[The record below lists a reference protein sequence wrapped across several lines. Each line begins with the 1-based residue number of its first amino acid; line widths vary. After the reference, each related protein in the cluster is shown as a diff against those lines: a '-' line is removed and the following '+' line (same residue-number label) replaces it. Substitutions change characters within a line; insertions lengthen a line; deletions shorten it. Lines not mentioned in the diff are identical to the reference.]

1 MVSSS
6 SLVRTSGFHPGN
18 SGSNPGETTSP
29 LNSGLF
35 LYLCA
40 MKKLQVIVS
49 NQHNP
54 YLNLAVETYLTD
66 HQEEGVVTMY
76 LWKNDRTVVIGL
88 NQNPFSECDVK
99 RLNEEGGHLMRRRTG
114 GGAVY
119 HDLGNLNF
127 SFVADKSDYDVR
139 KQQSVIQEALKTFGL
154 EAEISGR
161 NDLTC
166 QGRKFSG
173 NAFFNGTVNNLHHG
187 TILIKTD
194 AEMMQ
199 RYLTV
204 TPQKLQKHGVQ
215 SVRSRVVNL
224 SELADVTSENIVE
237 PLVRAFEKVYGMK
250 SEQVDFKVIAELNE
264 VRKTVAH
271 ITSHDYL
278 YSKWEHFKAVKKG
291 QFPWGNV
298 EVGFEVDESTHAVK
312 NVIIATDSLNTEITN
327 ICNDIFGLLD
337 LKL

>member
-1 MVSSS
+1 
-6 SLVRTSGFHPGN
+6 
-18 SGSNPGETTSP
+18 
-29 LNSGLF
+29 
-35 LYLCA
+35 
-40 MKKLQVIVS
+40 MKKVQVVIS
-49 NQHNP
+49 NQFNP

-76 LWKNDRTVVIGL
+76 LWKNERTVVIGL

-127 SFVADKSDYDVR
+127 SFIADKNDYDVR

-161 NDLTC
+161 NDLLC

-173 NAFFNGTVNNLHHG
+173 NAFFNGTDNNLHHG

-194 AEMMQ
+194 GEMMQ

-204 TPQKLQKHGVQ
+204 NKAKLQKHGVK
-215 SVRSRVVNL
+215 SVASRVVNL

-237 PLVRAFEKVYGMK
+237 PLIQAFEKVYGMK
-250 SEQVDFKVIAELNE
+250 AVCVDFETLADLDE
-264 VRKTVAH
+264 VKETVSR
-271 ITSHDYL
+271 ISSHDYL
-278 YSKWEHFKAVKKG
+278 YGKWEHFHAVKKA

-298 EVGFEVDESTHAVK
+298 EVGFDMDENTHEIK
-312 NVIIATDSLNTEITN
+312 NLVIATDSLNTEIAD
-327 ICNDIFGLLD
+327 ICNDIFGMLD
-337 LKL
+337 FKI

>member
-1 MVSSS
+1 
-6 SLVRTSGFHPGN
+6 
-18 SGSNPGETTSP
+18 
-29 LNSGLF
+29 
-35 LYLCA
+35 
-40 MKKLQVIVS
+40 MKRLQVVVS
-49 NQHNP
+49 NQTNP
-54 YLNLAVETYLTD
+54 YLNLAVETYFTD

-76 LWKNDRTVVIGL
+76 LWKNERTVVIGL
-88 NQNPFSECDVK
+88 NQNPFSECNVK

-127 SFVADKSDYDVR
+127 SFIADKNDYDVQ
-139 KQQSVIQEALKTFGL
+139 KQLSVIQEALKAYGL

-161 NDLTC
+161 NDLLC

-173 NAFFNGTVNNLHHG
+173 NAFFNGTTNNLHHG

-194 AEMMQ
+194 SEMMQ

-204 TPQKLQKHGVQ
+204 DPSKLQKHGVK

-224 SELADVTSENIVE
+224 SELANVTSENIVV
-237 PLVRAFEKVYGMK
+237 PLVKAFEKVY
-250 SEQVDFKVIAELNE
+250 STQACNTDFDTIASLEE
-264 VRKTVAH
+264 VRQTVSH
-271 ITSHDYL
+271 VSSHDYL
-278 YSKWEHFKAVKKG
+278 FGKWEHFHAIKKA

-298 EVGFEVDESTHAVK
+298 EVGFEMDEHTHTITNIA
-312 NVIIATDSLNTEITN
+312 IATDSLNTETVE
-327 ICNDIFGLLD
+327 ICNDILHLLD

>member
-1 MVSSS
+1 M
-6 SLVRTSGFHPGN
+6 R
-18 SGSNPGETTSP
+18 
-29 LNSGLF
+29 
-35 LYLCA
+35 
-40 MKKLQVIVS
+40 KLQIIVS
-49 NQHNP
+49 NQANP

-76 LWKNDRTVVIGL
+76 LWKNQQTVVIGL

-127 SFVADKSDYDVR
+127 SFIADKNDYDVR
-139 KQQSVIQEALKTFGL
+139 RQQSVIQKALGYFGL

-161 NDLTC
+161 NDLLC

-173 NAFFNGTVNNLHHG
+173 NAFYNGTSNNLHHG

-194 AEMMQ
+194 GEMMQ

-204 TPQKLQKHGVQ
+204 NKAKLQKHGVK
-215 SVRSRVVNL
+215 SVASRVVNL
-224 SELADVTSENIVE
+224 SELADITSENIVE
-237 PLVRAFEKVYGMK
+237 PLIEAFEQVYGMK
-250 SEQVDFKVIAELNE
+250 ASMIDFEAIAALKE
-264 VRKTVAH
+264 VQDTVSK

-278 YSKWEHFKAVKKG
+278 YGKWEHFHAVKKA
-291 QFPWGNV
+291 QFSWGNV
-298 EVGFEVDESTHAVK
+298 EVGFDVDENTREIK
-312 NVIIATDSLNTEITN
+312 NLVIATDSLNTEIAD
-327 ICNDIFGLLD
+327 ICNDIFGMLD
-337 LKL
+337 LKI

>member
-1 MVSSS
+1 
-6 SLVRTSGFHPGN
+6 
-18 SGSNPGETTSP
+18 
-29 LNSGLF
+29 
-35 LYLCA
+35 
-40 MKKLQVIVS
+40 MKKLQVVVS
-49 NQHNP
+49 NQYNP

-76 LWKNDRTVVIGL
+76 LWKNERTVVIGL

-99 RLNEEGGHLMRRRTG
+99 RLNEEGGYLMRRRTG

-127 SFVADKSDYDVR
+127 SFIADKNDYEVR
-139 KQQSVIQEALKTFGL
+139 KQQSVIQEALKPFGL

-187 TILIKTD
+187 TLLIKTD
-194 AEMMQ
+194 GEKMQ

-204 TPQKLQKHGVQ
+204 NQAKLQKHGVQ
-215 SVRSRVVNL
+215 SVASRVVNL
-224 SELADVTSENIVE
+224 SELADITSENIVE
-237 PLVRAFEKVYGMK
+237 PLIQSFEKVYGMK
-250 SEQVDFKVIAELNE
+250 AEHLDFESMASLDEILNT
-264 VRKTVAH
+264 VRR
-271 ITSHDYL
+271 ISSHEYL
-278 YSKWEHFKAVKKG
+278 YGKWDHFHTTQRQ

-298 EVGFEVDESTHAVK
+298 DIQLEVDETQG
-312 NVIIATDSLNTEITN
+312 IIQNARIASDCLDTDIVNKTEALLKGQSIKTRPLSDN
-327 ICNDIFGLLD
+327 PIVNDILNLFYP
-337 LKL
+337 

>member
-1 MVSSS
+1 
-6 SLVRTSGFHPGN
+6 
-18 SGSNPGETTSP
+18 
-29 LNSGLF
+29 
-35 LYLCA
+35 

-49 NQHNP
+49 NQYNP

-76 LWKNDRTVVIGL
+76 LWKNQQTVVIGL

-127 SFVADKSDYDVR
+127 SFIADKRDYDVR
-139 KQQSVIQEALKTFGL
+139 KQQSVIQEALKSFGL
-154 EAEISGR
+154 KAEISGR

-194 AEMMQ
+194 SEMMQ

-204 TPQKLQKHGVQ
+204 DPGKLQKHGVQ
-215 SVRSRVVNL
+215 SVRSRIVNL
-224 SELADVTSENIVE
+224 SELVPDLTSENIQQ
-237 PLVRAFEKVYGMK
+237 PLIDSFEKVYGHK
-250 SEQVDFKVIAELNE
+250 AERLSFTTLSELKE
-264 VRKTVAH
+264 VRETVEH
-271 ITSHDYL
+271 IASHDYL
-278 YSKWEHFKAVKKG
+278 YGKWEHFHAVKKG
-291 QFPWGNV
+291 QFPWGHV
-298 EVGFEVDESTHAVK
+298 EIGLDIDNNTGSIRGVT
-312 NVIIATDSLNTEITN
+312 IASDSLDTDIIQKTEDLLLGCSSMARPSSDNSIS
-327 ICNDIFGLLD
+327 NDIINLIYQ
-337 LKL
+337 

>member
-1 MVSSS
+1 
-6 SLVRTSGFHPGN
+6 
-18 SGSNPGETTSP
+18 
-29 LNSGLF
+29 
-35 LYLCA
+35 
-40 MKKLQVIVS
+40 MKRIQVVVS
-49 NQHNP
+49 NQYNP
-54 YLNLAVETYLTD
+54 YLNLAVETWLTD

-76 LWKNDRTVVIGL
+76 LWKNERTVVIGL

-127 SFVADKSDYDVR
+127 SFIADTPDYDVR
-139 KQQSVIQEALKTFGL
+139 KQQSVIQKALQHYGL

-173 NAFFNGTVNNLHHG
+173 NAFFNGTVKNLHHG

-194 AEMMQ
+194 SAMMQ

-224 SELADVTSENIVE
+224 SELADVSSENIVA
-237 PLVRAFEKVYGMK
+237 PLIHSFEKVYGCESMA
-250 SEQVDFKVIAELNE
+250 VDFNEIAALKE
-264 VRKTVAH
+264 VRDTTEH
-271 ITSHDYL
+271 IASHDYL
-278 YSKWEHFKAVKKG
+278 YAKWEHFKAIKKG

-298 EVGFEVDESTHAVK
+298 EVGYEVDAETQAIK
-312 NVIIATDSLNTEITN
+312 NIVIATDSLNTEITQ

-337 LKL
+337 LKI

>member
-1 MVSSS
+1 V
-6 SLVRTSGFHPGN
+6 
-18 SGSNPGETTSP
+18 
-29 LNSGLF
+29 
-35 LYLCA
+35 
-40 MKKLQVIVS
+40 KQLQVVIG

-66 HQEEGVVTMY
+66 HQKEGVVTMY
-76 LWKNDRTVVIGL
+76 LWKNQQTVVIGL

-127 SFVADKSDYDVR
+127 SFIADKNDYDVR
-139 KQQSVIQEALKTFGL
+139 RQQSVIQEALKSFGL

-161 NDLTC
+161 NDLLC

-173 NAFFNGTVNNLHHG
+173 NAFYNGTDNNLHHG

-194 AEMMQ
+194 GEMMQ

-204 TPQKLQKHGVQ
+204 NKAKLQKHGVK
-215 SVRSRVVNL
+215 SVASRVVNL
-224 SELADVTSENIVE
+224 SELADITSENIVA
-237 PLVRAFEKVYGMK
+237 PLIEAFEKVYGMK
-250 SEQVDFKVIAELNE
+250 ASNIDFEAMAALDE
-264 VRKTVAH
+264 VKDTVSK
-271 ITSHDYL
+271 ISSHDYL
-278 YSKWEHFKAVKKG
+278 YGKWEHFHAVKKA

-298 EVGFEVDESTHAVK
+298 EVGFDVDENTNEIK
-312 NVIIATDSLNTEITN
+312 NIQIATDSLNTEIAA
-327 ICNDIFGLLD
+327 ICNDIFRMLD
-337 LKL
+337 LKTE

>member
-1 MVSSS
+1 M
-6 SLVRTSGFHPGN
+6 F
-18 SGSNPGETTSP
+18 
-29 LNSGLF
+29 
-35 LYLCA
+35 
-40 MKKLQVIVS
+40 
-49 NQHNP
+49 
-54 YLNLAVETYLTD
+54 
-66 HQEEGVVTMY
+66 
-76 LWKNDRTVVIGL
+76 LWKNERTVVIGL

-215 SVRSRVVNL
+215 SVRSRIVNL

-237 PLVRAFEKVYGMK
+237 PLVRAFEKIYGMK

>member
-1 MVSSS
+1 
-6 SLVRTSGFHPGN
+6 
-18 SGSNPGETTSP
+18 
-29 LNSGLF
+29 
-35 LYLCA
+35 

-49 NQHNP
+49 HQHNP
-54 YLNLAVETYLTD
+54 VLNLAVETWLTD

-76 LWKNDRTVVIGL
+76 LWKNERTVVIGL

-99 RLNEEGGHLMRRRTG
+99 RLNEEGGHVMRRRTG

-127 SFVADKSDYDVR
+127 SFIADKNDYDVR
-139 KQQSVIQEALKTFGL
+139 RQQSVIQEALKHFGL
-154 EAEISGR
+154 ETEISGR

-173 NAFFNGTVNNLHHG
+173 NAFFNGTANNLHHG

-204 TPQKLQKHGVQ
+204 DASKLQKHGVQ

-237 PLVRAFEKVYGMK
+237 PLINAFEGVYGSQAK
-250 SEQVDFKVIAELNE
+250 TIEFDEIAKLDE
-264 VRKTVAH
+264 VRNTVAH
-271 ITSHDYL
+271 ISSHEYL
-278 YSKWEHFKAVKKG
+278 YGKWEHFKAIKKG
-291 QFPWGNV
+291 HFPWGNV
-298 EVGFEVDESTHAVK
+298 EVGYEMDAETQAIK
-312 NVIIATDSLNTEITN
+312 NVVIATDSLNTEITE
-327 ICNDIFGLLD
+327 ICNDIFHLIYPTELASPNGDADGRGIQFFLPS
-337 LKL
+337 

>member
-1 MVSSS
+1 
-6 SLVRTSGFHPGN
+6 
-18 SGSNPGETTSP
+18 
-29 LNSGLF
+29 
-35 LYLCA
+35 

-49 NQHNP
+49 DQYNP
-54 YLNLAVETYLTD
+54 YLNLAVETWLTD

-76 LWKNDRTVVIGL
+76 LWKNQQTVVIGL

-127 SFVADKSDYDVR
+127 SFIADKQDYDVR
-139 KQQSVIQEALKTFGL
+139 RQQSVIQEALKTFGL

-194 AEMMQ
+194 PEMMQ

-204 TPQKLQKHGVQ
+204 GQAKLQKHGVK

-224 SELADVTSENIVE
+224 SELADITSENIIF
-237 PLVRAFEKVYGMK
+237 PLIQSFEKVYGIK
-250 SEQVDFKVIAELNE
+250 AKHVDFESIASLKE
-264 VRKTVAH
+264 VKETVDQ
-271 ITSHDYL
+271 ISSHEYL
-278 YSKWEHFKAVKKG
+278 YGKWEHFHAVKKG

-298 EVGFEVDESTHAVK
+298 EVGFEVDENTQGVK
-312 NVIIATDSLNTEITN
+312 NIIIATDSLNTEITN
-327 ICNDIFGLLD
+327 ICCDIINLIY
-337 LKL
+337 K

>member
-1 MVSSS
+1 
-6 SLVRTSGFHPGN
+6 
-18 SGSNPGETTSP
+18 
-29 LNSGLF
+29 
-35 LYLCA
+35 
-40 MKKLQVIVS
+40 MKTLQVIIS
-49 NQHNP
+49 DQYNP

-66 HQEEGVVTMY
+66 HQKEGVVTMY
-76 LWKNDRTVVIGL
+76 LWKNERTVVIGL
-88 NQNPFSECDVK
+88 NQNPFSECDVN

-127 SFVADKSDYDVR
+127 SFIADKNDYDVR
-139 KQQSVIQEALKTFGL
+139 RQQSVIQEALKFYGL

-161 NDLTC
+161 NDLLC

-173 NAFFNGTVNNLHHG
+173 NAFFNGTDNNLHHG
-187 TILIKTD
+187 TILIRTD
-194 AEMMQ
+194 GEMMQ

-204 TPQKLQKHGVQ
+204 NKAKLQKHGVK
-215 SVRSRVVNL
+215 SVASRVVNL

-237 PLVRAFEKVYGMK
+237 PLIHAFEKVYGTK
-250 SEQVDFKVIAELNE
+250 ADRIGFADIASLDE
-264 VRKTVAH
+264 VKETVSR

-278 YSKWEHFKAVKKG
+278 YGKWEHFHAVKKA

-298 EVGFEVDESTHAVK
+298 EVGFDVDESTHEVK
-312 NVIIATDSLNTEITN
+312 NLLIATDSLNTEIAD
-327 ICNDIFGLLD
+327 ICNDIFHLLD

>member
-1 MVSSS
+1 
-6 SLVRTSGFHPGN
+6 
-18 SGSNPGETTSP
+18 
-29 LNSGLF
+29 
-35 LYLCA
+35 
-40 MKKLQVIVS
+40 MKRIQVVVS
-49 NQHNP
+49 NQYNP
-54 YLNLAVETYLTD
+54 YLNLAVETWLTD

-76 LWKNDRTVVIGL
+76 LWKNERTVVIGL

-114 GGAVY
+114 GGAIY

-127 SFVADKSDYDVR
+127 SFIADKQDYDVR
-139 KQQSVIQEALKTFGL
+139 KQQSVIQKALQHYGL

-194 AEMMQ
+194 SAMMQ

-224 SELADVTSENIVE
+224 SELADVSSENIVE
-237 PLVRAFEKVYGMK
+237 PLIEAFESVYGMK
-250 SEQVDFKVIAELNE
+250 AEQVDFKALAKLPE
-264 VRKTVAH
+264 VQATVAH
-271 ITSHDYL
+271 ITSHEYL
-278 YSKWEHFKAVKKG
+278 YAKWEHFKAIKKG

-298 EVGFEVDESTHAVK
+298 EVGYEVDAETQAIK
-312 NVIIATDSLNTEITN
+312 NIVIATDSLNTEITQ

-337 LKL
+337 LKI

>member
-1 MVSSS
+1 
-6 SLVRTSGFHPGN
+6 
-18 SGSNPGETTSP
+18 
-29 LNSGLF
+29 
-35 LYLCA
+35 

-49 NQHNP
+49 NQYNP

-76 LWKNDRTVVIGL
+76 LWKNERTVVIGL

-127 SFVADKSDYDVR
+127 SFIADKHDYDVR
-139 KQQSVIQEALKTFGL
+139 KQQAVIQEALKSFGL

-173 NAFFNGTVNNLHHG
+173 NAFFNGTANNLHHG

-194 AEMMQ
+194 GEMMQ

-204 TPQKLQKHGVQ
+204 DSSKLQKHGVK

-224 SELADVTSENIVE
+224 SELAEITSDNIVK
-237 PLVRAFEKVYGMK
+237 PLIQAFENVYGMK
-250 SEQVDFKVIAELNE
+250 AEIVDFEKIVGFEE
-264 VRKTVAH
+264 VKETVTR
-271 ITSHDYL
+271 ISSHDYL
-278 YSKWEHFKAVKKG
+278 YGKWEHFKAVKKA

-298 EVGFEVDESTHAVK
+298 EVGFEVDENTRKIK
-312 NVIIATDSLNTEITN
+312 NVIIATDSLNTEITD

-337 LKL
+337 LKI

>member
-1 MVSSS
+1 
-6 SLVRTSGFHPGN
+6 
-18 SGSNPGETTSP
+18 
-29 LNSGLF
+29 
-35 LYLCA
+35 

-49 NQHNP
+49 NQYNP
-54 YLNLAVETYLTD
+54 YLNLAVETWLTD

-76 LWKNDRTVVIGL
+76 LWKNERTVVIGL

-99 RLNEEGGHLMRRRTG
+99 RLNDEGGHLMRRRTG

-127 SFVADKSDYDVR
+127 SFVADKQDYDVR
-139 KQQSVIQEALKTFGL
+139 RQQSVIQEALRYYGL

-173 NAFFNGTVNNLHHG
+173 NAFFNGSINNLHHG

-194 AEMMQ
+194 AAMMQ

-204 TPQKLQKHGVQ
+204 DPGKLQKHGVQ

-224 SELADVTSENIVE
+224 SELADVTSENIVN
-237 PLVRAFEKVYGMK
+237 PLIKAFENVYGMK
-250 SEQVDFKVIAELNE
+250 AEVVRFDEIAPLAE
-264 VRKTVAH
+264 VQATIAH
-271 ITSHDYL
+271 ITSHEYL
-278 YSKWEHFKAVKKG
+278 YAKWEHFKTVKKA

-298 EVGFEVDESTHAVK
+298 EVGYEMDAETQAIK
-312 NVIIATDSLNTEITN
+312 NIVIATDSLNTEITGM
-327 ICNDIFGLLD
+327 INDILNLIS
-337 LKL
+337 L